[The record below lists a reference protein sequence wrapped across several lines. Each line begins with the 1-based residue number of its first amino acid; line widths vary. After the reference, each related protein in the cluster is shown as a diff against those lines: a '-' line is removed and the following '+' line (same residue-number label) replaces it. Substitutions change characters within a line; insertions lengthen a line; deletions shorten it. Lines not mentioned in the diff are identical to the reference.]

1 MFDDDDTLVYEPATT
16 AAIILT
22 GKENEEAEAAAAEVC
37 KEAEI
42 SEIVKQSVDRKPTAY
57 LKDGKAPDDE

>member
-1 MFDDDDTLVYEPATT
+1 MRNWTHFYVCRYDPDST

-22 GKENEEAEAAAAEVC
+22 GKEGGEGEDEAAEVC

-42 SEIVKQSVDRKPTAY
+42 NVVVRQSVERDPTQY
-57 LKDGKAPDDE
+57 L